1 MLMIN
6 KKYKLTYNGLV
17 FAISS
22 ADYISQRLQL
32 FKLLAYF
39 GCTSF
44 STEQISNCL
53 GVSPDAVGQFVEN
66 LISKGFIKTDELSE
80 SVDQITLKCPEEFQ
94 ALLETLS
101 INGKAI
107 LADAHG
113 LIIASSGYSKSDS
126 DYIAAIATNLV
137 AISEQAKART
147 KNPIDK
153 SLWNTGLSWGAFRA
167 LCVSIYVGAHQYI
180 LVVGG
185 LPNLEGDEF
194 LDTVGFLVRRYGC
207 G

>member
-1 MLMIN
+1 MD
-6 KKYKLTYNGLV
+6 KKYKVTYSGLV

-22 ADYISQRLQL
+22 SDYVSQRLQL
-32 FKLLAYF
+32 LKLLSSS
-39 GCTSF
+39 GCGPVSVDK
-44 STEQISNCL
+44 ISNCL
-53 GVSPDAVGQFVEN
+53 GMADDTVEQVVEN
-66 LISKGFIKTDELSE
+66 LLAKDFLQLDEMSELSGQNTIN
-80 SVDQITLKCPEEFQ
+80 DLGGFQ
-94 ALLETLS
+94 LLLETLS

-113 LIIASSGYSKSDS
+113 LLIASSGYSKSDS
-126 DYIAAIATNLV
+126 EYIASIATNLV
-137 AISEQAKART
+137 AISEQAKLRV

-153 SLWNTGLSWGAFRA
+153 NLWNTGLSWGTFRA
-167 LCVSIYVGAHQYI
+167 LCVSIFIGTHQYI

-194 LDTVGFLVRRYGC
+194 LDVIGFLVRRYGC